1 MHTVKNKMLL
11 NGASI
16 IALTLTR
23 CPDLDLA
30 RVKVVSIHAQYI
42 QDYQQC
48 SNYMEARVCWPL
60 TCFDGPSLCK
70 TRGVQ
75 RGHPR
80 LP

>member
-1 MHTVKNKMLL
+1 MFLLMHTVKNKMLL

-48 SNYMEARVCWPL
+48 SNYM
-60 TCFDGPSLCK
+60 
-70 TRGVQ
+70 
-75 RGHPR
+75 
-80 LP
+80 